1 MSVRV
6 LRDGQVTVLVDTEH
20 VGADS
25 DRVTDDAW
33 WRRLAG
39 GEPLVGGRGGVRVTD
54 IGAGQWVLRHYRR
67 GGLVGRVVHD
77 RYLWTGLERTRAFAE
92 WRLLHTLTNRGLPVP
107 APVAARVERRGPT
120 YRADLVTVRL
130 PGAVS
135 LSTRLTATPS
145 QAVPWAA
152 VGATLRRFHD
162 AGVCHADLNAH
173 NILLDDGAAVYL
185 LDFDRGRL
193 RGPGA
198 WHQDNLRRLR
208 RSLDKIGAQA
218 GRAIYEP
225 DDWAALTGSY
235 SSA

>member
-1 MSVRV
+1 M
-6 LRDGQVTVLVDTEH
+6 
-20 VGADS
+20 
-25 DRVTDDAW
+25 
-33 WRRLAG
+33 
-39 GEPLVGGRGGVRVTD
+39 
-54 IGAGQWVLRHYRR
+54 GAGHWVLRHYRR

-77 RYLWTGLERTRAFAE
+77 RYLWTGLERTRAFSE
-92 WRLLHTLTNRGLPVP
+92 WRLLHTMTNRGLPVP
-107 APVAARVERRGPT
+107 APVAARVERQGLT
-120 YRADLVTVRL
+120 YRADLVTVKL

-135 LSTRLTATPS
+135 LATRLTATPV
-145 QAVPWAA
+145 QAVPWPT

-173 NILLDDGAAVYL
+173 NVLLDDGDSVYL

-193 RGPGA
+193 RAPGA
-198 WHQDNLRRLR
+198 WRQDNLRRLR

-218 GRAIYEP
+218 GRPIYGA